1 MPSKAA
7 QLIAFFAVLLI
18 SVALHRYVYRNL
30 IRLLLRDYPKRGRRL
45 AGIARTLFIVMDSPF
60 LFLFVR
66 SHIHAE
72 LATVTRVLL
81 YPFSVWQAVMLMW
94 AIVLVPFSL
103 WRRRKR
109 VTVAIPGMARK
120 LLRKSGWTVE
130 EEESYEPELEIAGD
144 SV

>member
-7 QLIAFFAVLLI
+7 QLIAFFAVLLV

-30 IRLLLRDYPKRGRRL
+30 KRMLLRDYPNRGRRL
-45 AGIARTLFIVMDSPF
+45 ANASRILFIVMDSPF

-66 SHIHAE
+66 GHIHAE
-72 LATVTRVLL
+72 LKTVTRFLL
-81 YPFSVWQAVMLMW
+81 YPFSVWQAVMIMW

-103 WRRRKR
+103 WRRRGK
-109 VTVAIPGMARK
+109 VTMVIPAVTRK
-120 LLRKSGWTVE
+120 LLRRASWRVE
-130 EEESYEPELEIAGD
+130 EEESYQPELEIAGD